1 MKNTGP
7 LEAFLWGCAL
17 GLVLVALIVLLVGCP
32 AQPDMD
38 TSTAHGK
45 LRAIALDNGYRPGLT
60 GAHTAT
66 ATATVVES
74 AQRAWERRVRDAIPC
89 EDGRADMRW
98 PSKVV
103 EYHCPEISIHT
114 DGQRTRDRWSHVSV
128 YTKEIP

>member
-17 GLVLVALIVLLVGCP
+17 GLVLIAFVALLAGCP

-38 TSTAHGK
+38 TSTAQGR
-45 LRAIALDNGYRPGLT
+45 LRAIALDRNYRPGLT
-60 GAHTAT
+60 DAPTAT
-66 ATATVVES
+66 STVVES

-114 DGQRTRDRWSHVSV
+114 DGQRTRDRWSYVSV